1 MFITMLSTLP
11 RKESNSWMKIT
22 QVKYKE
28 RIKMPELY
36 TTPSVADVAMRNYIN
51 AEATRRGESTMKYSQ
66 VKELITMMGRDHLVE
81 LLGWME
87 EDALV
92 AALDLG
98 LAWNIHDDFQYEGEH
113 RSDEEFVQEML
124 DGTGDI
130 PHDLPFY
137 IHIDWTATARDIMMD
152 YSESGGHYFRN
163 V

>member
-1 MFITMLSTLP
+1 
-11 RKESNSWMKIT
+11 
-22 QVKYKE
+22 
-28 RIKMPELY
+28 MPELY
-36 TTPSVADVAMRNYIN
+36 TTPSVADVAMRNHMRGDDMKSDWQGQVDQSHPNDLTGQMKIQQPVTN
-51 AEATRRGESTMKYSQ
+51 NQRGESTMTYSQ
-66 VKELITMMGRDHLVE
+66 AKELINMMGRDHLVE

-113 RSDEEFVQEML
+113 SNDEEFVQEML

-130 PHDLPFY
+130 PHDLPAY